1 MTTTTTTADLLVIL
15 RHGPYGSSWLREGLD
30 VSLVAAAFGQKVS
43 LMFLGEGVLA
53 LMPSQAKGAPGQ
65 KATAPTID
73 MLAMYDIDRL
83 LVCSDDLQR
92 MGLQADELCVA
103 VEVISGESVSAE
115 LACHRNVFNF

>member
-1 MTTTTTTADLLVIL
+1 MTITAATADLLVIL

-53 LMPSQAKGAPGQ
+53 LMPGQAKGAPGQ
-65 KATAPTID
+65 KATAPIID

-92 MGLQADELCVA
+92 MGLQADELCAA
-103 VEVISGESVSAE
+103 VEVISGENVSAE
-115 LACHRNVFNF
+115 LDRHRSVFNF